1 MSFCVD
7 ARRLIFANESVL
19 AKGKEHIVKSKS
31 KKLSG
36 TIFYVDLEGGYF
48 TLRLAGGEVYKL
60 DGGGADLRKAGVK
73 AEVEGEIEDKGFG
86 ISFGTPTI
94 QVKSYKIL

>member
-1 MSFCVD
+1 M
-7 ARRLIFANESVL
+7 IFAKETVL
-19 AKGKEHIVKSKS
+19 ANGKEHIVKSKS

-86 ISFGTPTI
+86 ISFGTPI
-94 QVKSYKIL
+94 LKVKSYKIV